1 MLTPAP
7 SPLPVTPPL
16 PSIPS
21 LEEIIGQI
29 TAAAATAMGQ
39 ALGELGRGGLTPVTR
54 MRSGDLVARLY
65 GLRQAC
71 AGKVDFDFMAV
82 ARTYGTAAL
91 QARYGDAVDTR
102 TITVLVDGVI
112 EVLQKVVRSQL
123 N

>member
-7 SPLPVTPPL
+7 SSLPVTPPL

-39 ALGELGRGGLTPVTR
+39 ALGELERGGLTSVTR

-71 AGKVDFDFMAV
+71 AGKIDFDRV
-82 ARTYGTAAL
+82 ARVHGTQAL
-91 QARYGDAVDTR
+91 RARYGRDVDAH
-102 TITVLVDGVI
+102 TIDVLVDGVI
-112 EVLQKVVRSQL
+112 EVLGKVVRSQL